1 MTNEKNSHKGKN
13 EKWLFKPTCHKK
25 IKQKRK
31 K

>member
-25 IKQKRK
+25 NQTKA
-31 K
+31 